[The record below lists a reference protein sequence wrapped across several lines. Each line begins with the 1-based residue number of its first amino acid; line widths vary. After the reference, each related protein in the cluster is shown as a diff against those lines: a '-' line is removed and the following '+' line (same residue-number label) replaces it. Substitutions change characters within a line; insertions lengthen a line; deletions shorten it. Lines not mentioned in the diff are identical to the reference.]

1 MKSTLYH
8 VLLRVI
14 NVSFWN
20 DDSMA
25 SIQKIMY
32 TLYMLQH
39 MCWSLIKIWGI
50 KLLHNTKV
58 LCKYYVVQNGW
69 RVNAA
74 QLHLFMKHIYV
85 IISFYTHWLLE
96 CNTGL
101 IIKFCNT
108 LCYTFQL
115 SSYCVI
121 LILIVPLKYQIM
133 LIFHQ
138 DGVSQWTESN

>member
-25 SIQKIMY
+25 SAQKLLY

-39 MCWSLIKIWGI
+39 MCWCLIKMGD
-50 KLLHNTKV
+50 KVTSYTKH

-74 QLHLFMKHIYV
+74 QLHLIMKHIYV
-85 IISFYTHWLLE
+85 IISFYTH
-96 CNTGL
+96 
-101 IIKFCNT
+101 
-108 LCYTFQL
+108 
-115 SSYCVI
+115 
-121 LILIVPLKYQIM
+121 
-133 LIFHQ
+133 
-138 DGVSQWTESN
+138 

>member
-14 NVSFWN
+14 NVSFWK

-25 SIQKIMY
+25 SIQKLMY

-39 MCWSLIKIWGI
+39 MCWCLVKMGDKVTLYT
-50 KLLHNTKV
+50 KL

-74 QLHLFMKHIYV
+74 QLHLIMKHIYV

-115 SSYCVI
+115 SLYYVI
-121 LILIVPLKYQIM
+121 HILIVPMKYQIM
-133 LIFHQ
+133 LIFQQ
-138 DGVSQWTESN
+138 DGVSHCKEAN